1 MGDGSP
7 QRGAAGSPVTASALV
22 RGLDWFIPESVRA
35 AGAEVRERARL
46 VVGVCAIVLGFFGLV
61 AGFEWTQG
69 TAWIAGTSLIFGSL
83 FAGLPLLLRATGRPR
98 LAANLVALLI
108 FAFGIA
114 MVAAT
119 RGESTAAH
127 YTVAMVP
134 LIAALL
140 GGSRAGIVWAT
151 ATLAGLLA
159 VSSAIER
166 GVEFPLRVDPSEFAF
181 TNLRA
186 TGVLILVTLA
196 IALTYEWLERRAF
209 GEAAA
214 ARAEA
219 EEQRKR
225 IEREVKL
232 RELLER
238 REQER
243 SSPACAAGARDP

>member
-1 MGDGSP
+1 MSDGSP
-7 QRGAAGSPVTASALV
+7 QRGAAGVPVATSALL
-22 RGLDWFIPESVRA
+22 RGLDWFIPEPVRA
-35 AGAEVRERARL
+35 AGAEIRERARL
-46 VVGVCAIVLGFFGLV
+46 VVGVCAIVLGFFVLV
-61 AGFEWTQG
+61 AGFEWAEG
-69 TAWIAGTSLIFGSL
+69 TPWIAVTALVFGSL
-83 FAGLPLLLRATGRPR
+83 FAALPLLLRATGRPR
-98 LAANLVALLI
+98 LAAHLVALLI
-108 FAFGIA
+108 FVFGIS
-114 MVAAT
+114 MVAVT

-134 LIAALL
+134 LFAALL
-140 GGSRAGIVWAT
+140 GGPRAGIVWAT

-166 GVEFPLRVDPSEFAF
+166 GAVFALRVDPSQFAF

-196 IALTYEWLERRAF
+196 IALTYEHLERRAF
-209 GEAAA
+209 QEAAA

-238 REQER
+238 REQDR
-243 SSPACAAGARDP
+243 NSPPVRA

>member
-1 MGDGSP
+1 MN
-7 QRGAAGSPVTASALV
+7 ASRLV
-22 RGLDWFIPESVRA
+22 RALDWFIPEGVRA

-46 VVGVCAIVLGFFGLV
+46 VVGVCAIVVGFFALV

-69 TAWIAGTSLIFGSL
+69 TAWIAATSLIFGSL

-108 FAFGIA
+108 FLFGIS
-114 MVAAT
+114 MVAVT

-140 GGSRAGIVWAT
+140 GGSRAGIAWAA

-166 GVEFPLRVDPSEFAF
+166 GAEFPLSVAPAEFAF

-186 TGVLILVTLA
+186 TGVLIAVTLA
-196 IALTYEWLERRAF
+196 IALTYERLERRAF
-209 GEAAA
+209 REAAE
-214 ARAEA
+214 ARAVA

-243 SSPACAAGARDP
+243 AVPSVRV

>member
-1 MGDGSP
+1 MSDGSA
-7 QRGAAGSPVTASALV
+7 QRGGGGSPGLASALV

-35 AGAEVRERARL
+35 EGAEVRERARL
-46 VVGVCAIVLGFFGLV
+46 LVGVCAIVLAFFALV

-69 TAWIAGTSLIFGSL
+69 TAWIAGIALVFGSL
-83 FAGLPLLLRATGRPR
+83 FAGLPLLLRATGMPR
-98 LAANLVALLI
+98 LAANLAALLI
-108 FAFGIA
+108 FVFGIS
-114 MVAAT
+114 MVAVT

-140 GGSRAGIVWAT
+140 GGSRTGIVWAT

-166 GVEFPLRVDPSEFAF
+166 GAPLPLRVAPSEFAF

-186 TGVLILVTLA
+186 TGVLIFVTLA
-196 IALTYEWLERRAF
+196 IALTYERLERRAF
-209 GEAAA
+209 QEAAA

-243 SSPACAAGARDP
+243 GAPPVRA